1 MCKGGAVMAK
11 NTRNTK
17 GRIISAAWELFYE
30 NGYENTTIE
39 DIVERSETSKGTFYH
54 HFSGKDALLSTLS
67 YLFDDK
73 YESLQDSID
82 FDGDSFKT
90 LIDLNREL
98 FFMIENRISLDLLAR
113 MYSTQ
118 LITTGEKHLLD
129 NNRTYFK
136 LLRKIII
143 HGQQNGQLRSDV
155 STNEI
160 LKAYA
165 LFERAL
171 LYDWC
176 MCNGNYSLCNYSQFL
191 LPMFLAGFKAE

>member
-1 MCKGGAVMAK
+1 MPRKDSR
-11 NTRNTK
+11 NTRMK
-17 GRIISAAWELFYE
+17 IINAAWELFYE
-30 NGYENTTIE
+30 NGYESTTIE

-73 YESLQDSID
+73 YELLESE
-82 FDGDSFKT
+82 
-90 LIDLNREL
+90 IDLNGDAYQTLLMLNKEL

-118 LITTGEKHLLD
+118 LVTSGDKHLLD

-136 LLRKIII
+136 LLRKVII
-143 HGQQNGQLRSDV
+143 HGQQNGQLRSDI

-176 MCNGNYSLCNYSQFL
+176 ICNGNYSLCNYSQFL
-191 LPMFLAGFKAE
+191 LPMFLNGFKA

>member
-1 MCKGGAVMAK
+1 MPRKDSR
-11 NTRNTK
+11 NTRMK
-17 GRIISAAWELFYE
+17 IINAAWELFYE
-30 NGYENTTIE
+30 NGYESTTIE

-54 HFSGKDALLSTLS
+54 HFNGKDVLLSTLS

-73 YESLQDSID
+73 YELLESE
-82 FDGDSFKT
+82 
-90 LIDLNREL
+90 IDLNGDAYQTLLMLNKEL

-118 LITTGEKHLLD
+118 LVTSGDKHLLD

-136 LLRKIII
+136 LLRKVII
-143 HGQQNGQLRSDV
+143 HGQQNGQLRSDI

-176 MCNGNYSLCNYSQFL
+176 ICNGNYSLCNYSQFL
-191 LPMFLAGFKAE
+191 LPMFLNGFKA

>member
-1 MCKGGAVMAK
+1 MPRKDSR
-11 NTRNTK
+11 NTRMK
-17 GRIISAAWELFYE
+17 IINAAWELFYE
-30 NGYENTTIE
+30 NGYESTTIE

-54 HFSGKDALLSTLS
+54 HFSGKDTLLSTLS

-73 YESLQDSID
+73 YELLESEID
-82 FDGDSFKT
+82 LDGDAYRT
-90 LIDLNREL
+90 LLMLNKEL

-118 LITTGEKHLLD
+118 LVTTGDKHLLD

-136 LLRKIII
+136 LLRKVII
-143 HGQQNGQLRSDV
+143 HGQQNGQLRSDI

-176 MCNGNYSLCNYSQFL
+176 ICNGNYSLCNYSQFL
-191 LPMFLAGFKAE
+191 LPMFLNGFKAENG

>member
-1 MCKGGAVMAK
+1 MPRKDSR
-11 NTRNTK
+11 NTRMK
-17 GRIISAAWELFYE
+17 IINAAWELFYE
-30 NGYENTTIE
+30 NGYESTTIE
-39 DIVERSETSKGTFYH
+39 EIVERSETSKGTFYH
-54 HFSGKDALLSTLS
+54 HFNGKDALLSTLS

-73 YESLQDSID
+73 YESLENEID
-82 FDGDSFKT
+82 LNGDAYQT
-90 LIDLNREL
+90 LLMLNREL

-118 LITTGEKHLLD
+118 LITAGEKHLLD

-136 LLRKIII
+136 LLRKIIS
-143 HGQQNGQLRSDV
+143 HGQQNGVLRNDV

-176 MCNGNYSLCNYSQFL
+176 LCNGDYSLAAYSKKIITIMAKM
-191 LPMFLAGFKAE
+191 P

>member
-1 MCKGGAVMAK
+1 MPRKDSR
-11 NTRNTK
+11 NTRMK
-17 GRIISAAWELFYE
+17 IINAAWELFYE
-30 NGYENTTIE
+30 NGYESTTIE

-54 HFSGKDALLSTLS
+54 HFNGKDALLSTLS

-73 YESLQDSID
+73 YESLENEID
-82 FDGDSFKT
+82 LNGDAYQT
-90 LIDLNREL
+90 LLMLNREL

-118 LITTGEKHLLD
+118 LVTTGDKHLLD

-136 LLRKIII
+136 LLRKVII
-143 HGQQNGQLRSDV
+143 HGQQNGQLRSDI

-176 MCNGNYSLCNYSQFL
+176 ICNGNYSLCNYSQFL
-191 LPMFLAGFKAE
+191 LPMFLNGFKTKSE

>member
-1 MCKGGAVMAK
+1 MPRKDSR
-11 NTRNTK
+11 NTRMK
-17 GRIISAAWELFYE
+17 IINAAWELFYE
-30 NGYENTTIE
+30 NGYDSTTIE

-54 HFSGKDALLSTLS
+54 HFNGKDALLSTLS

-73 YESLQDSID
+73 YELLESEID
-82 FDGDSFKT
+82 LDGDAYQT
-90 LIDLNREL
+90 LLMLNKEL

-118 LITTGEKHLLD
+118 LVTTGDKHLLD

-136 LLRKIII
+136 LLRKVII

-176 MCNGNYSLCNYSQFL
+176 ICNGNYSLCNYSQSL
-191 LPMFLAGFKAE
+191 LPMFLDGFRVKTR

>member
-1 MCKGGAVMAK
+1 MPRKDSK
-11 NTRNTK
+11 NTRMK
-17 GRIISAAWELFYE
+17 IINAAWELFYE
-30 NGYENTTIE
+30 NGYESTTIE

-54 HFSGKDALLSTLS
+54 HFNGKDALLSTLS

-73 YESLQDSID
+73 YESLENEID
-82 FDGDSFKT
+82 LNGDAYQT
-90 LIDLNREL
+90 LLMLNREL

-118 LITTGEKHLLD
+118 LVTTGDKHLLD

-136 LLRKIII
+136 LLRKVII

-176 MCNGNYSLCNYSQFL
+176 ICNGNYSLCNYSQFL
-191 LPMFLAGFKAE
+191 LPMFLNGFKAEK

>member
-1 MCKGGAVMAK
+1 MPRKDSR
-11 NTRNTK
+11 NTRMK
-17 GRIISAAWELFYE
+17 IINAAWELFYE
-30 NGYENTTIE
+30 NGYESTTIE

-54 HFSGKDALLSTLS
+54 HFNGKDALLSTLS

-73 YESLQDSID
+73 YELLESEID
-82 FDGDSFKT
+82 LDGDAYQT
-90 LIDLNREL
+90 LLMLNKEL

-118 LITTGEKHLLD
+118 LVTTGDKHLLD

-136 LLRKIII
+136 LLRKVII

-176 MCNGNYSLCNYSQFL
+176 ICNGNYSLCNYSQFL
-191 LPMFLAGFKAE
+191 LPMFLDGFRVKTR

>member
-1 MCKGGAVMAK
+1 MPRKDSR
-11 NTRNTK
+11 NTRMK
-17 GRIISAAWELFYE
+17 IINAAWELFYE
-30 NGYENTTIE
+30 NGYESTTIE

-54 HFSGKDALLSTLS
+54 HFNGKDALLSTLS

-73 YESLQDSID
+73 YELLESEID
-82 FDGDSFKT
+82 LDGDAYQT
-90 LIDLNREL
+90 LLMLNKEL

-118 LITTGEKHLLD
+118 LVTTGDKHLLD

-136 LLRKIII
+136 LLRKVII

-176 MCNGNYSLCNYSQFL
+176 ICNGNYSLCNYSQSL
-191 LPMFLAGFKAE
+191 LPMFLDGFRVKTR

>member
-1 MCKGGAVMAK
+1 MPRKDSK
-11 NTRNTK
+11 NTRMK
-17 GRIISAAWELFYE
+17 IINAAWELFYE

-73 YESLQDSID
+73 YESLESEIN
-82 FDGDSFKT
+82 FDGDAFKT
-90 LIDLNREL
+90 LVDLNKEL

-129 NNRTYFK
+129 NSRTYFK

-176 MCNGNYSLCNYSQFL
+176 ICNGNYSLCNYSQYL
-191 LPMFLAGFKAE
+191 LPMFLNGFKTEK

>member
-1 MCKGGAVMAK
+1 MK
-11 NTRNTK
+11 
-17 GRIISAAWELFYE
+17 IINAAWELFYE

-54 HFSGKDALLSTLS
+54 HFNGKDALLSTLS

-73 YESLQDSID
+73 YESLESGID
-82 FDGDSFKT
+82 YDGDAFKT
-90 LIDLNREL
+90 LIDLNKEL

-129 NNRTYFK
+129 NSRTYFK

-176 MCNGNYSLCNYSQFL
+176 ICNGNYSLCNYSQSL
-191 LPMFLAGFKAE
+191 LPMFLNGFKAEK

>member
-1 MCKGGAVMAK
+1 MQNSLPLMSTYSYLPVNLVKGEG
-11 NTRNTK
+11 
-17 GRIISAAWELFYE
+17 
-30 NGYENTTIE
+30 
-39 DIVERSETSKGTFYH
+39 
-54 HFSGKDALLSTLS
+54 S

-73 YESLQDSID
+73 YELLESEID
-82 FDGDSFKT
+82 LDGDAYQT
-90 LIDLNREL
+90 LLMLNKEL
-98 FFMIENRISLDLLAR
+98 FFMIENRVSLDLLAR

-118 LITTGEKHLLD
+118 LVTTGEKHLLD

-136 LLRKIII
+136 LLRKIIS
-143 HGQQNGQLRSDV
+143 HGQQNGSLRSDV

-176 MCNGNYSLCNYSQFL
+176 LCNGEYSLARYSETL
-191 LPMFLAGFKAE
+191 LPLLFGGFLKKI

>member
-1 MCKGGAVMAK
+1 MPRKDSR
-11 NTRNTK
+11 NTRMK
-17 GRIISAAWELFYE
+17 IINAAWELFYE
-30 NGYENTTIE
+30 NGYESTTIE

-54 HFSGKDALLSTLS
+54 HFNGKDALLSTLS

-73 YESLQDSID
+73 YELLE
-82 FDGDSFKT
+82 GE
-90 LIDLNREL
+90 IDLNGDAYQTLLMLNKEL

-118 LITTGEKHLLD
+118 LVTTGDKHLLD

-136 LLRKIII
+136 LLRKVII
-143 HGQQNGQLRSDV
+143 HGQQNGQLRSDI

-176 MCNGNYSLCNYSQFL
+176 ICNGNYSLCNYSQFL
-191 LPMFLAGFKAE
+191 LPMFLNGFKE

>member
-1 MCKGGAVMAK
+1 MPRKDSR
-11 NTRNTK
+11 NTRMK
-17 GRIISAAWELFYE
+17 IINAAWELFYE
-30 NGYENTTIE
+30 SGYESTTIE

-54 HFSGKDALLSTLS
+54 HFNGKDALLSTLS

-73 YESLQDSID
+73 YELLESEID
-82 FDGDSFKT
+82 LDGDAYQT
-90 LIDLNREL
+90 LLMLNKEL

-118 LITTGEKHLLD
+118 LVTTGDKHLLD

-136 LLRKIII
+136 LLRKVII

-176 MCNGNYSLCNYSQFL
+176 ICNGNYSLCNYSQFL
-191 LPMFLAGFKAE
+191 LPMFLNGFKTLNS

>member
-1 MCKGGAVMAK
+1 MPRKDSR
-11 NTRNTK
+11 NTRMK
-17 GRIISAAWELFYE
+17 IINAAWELFYE
-30 NGYENTTIE
+30 NGYESTTIE

-73 YESLQDSID
+73 YELLESEISL
-82 FDGDSFKT
+82 DGDAYQT
-90 LIDLNREL
+90 LLMLNREL

-118 LITTGEKHLLD
+118 LVTTGDKHLLD

-136 LLRKIII
+136 LLRKVII
-143 HGQQNGQLRSDV
+143 HGQQNGQLRSDI

-176 MCNGNYSLCNYSQFL
+176 ICNGNYSLCNYSQFL
-191 LPMFLAGFKAE
+191 LPMFLNGFKVKN

>member
-1 MCKGGAVMAK
+1 MPRKDSR
-11 NTRNTK
+11 NTRMK
-17 GRIISAAWELFYE
+17 IINAAWELFYE
-30 NGYENTTIE
+30 NGYESTTIE
-39 DIVERSETSKGTFYH
+39 EIVERSETSKGTFYH
-54 HFSGKDALLSTLS
+54 HFNGKDALLSTLS

-73 YESLQDSID
+73 YESLENEID
-82 FDGDSFKT
+82 LNGDAYQT
-90 LIDLNREL
+90 LLMLNREL

-118 LITTGEKHLLD
+118 LVTTGDKHLLD

-136 LLRKIII
+136 LLRKVII

-176 MCNGNYSLCNYSQFL
+176 ICNGNYSLCNYSQFL
-191 LPMFLAGFKAE
+191 LPMFLNGFKTER

>member
-1 MCKGGAVMAK
+1 MTPKVELPRSVGAQYATGDQWRSNSRK
-11 NTRNTK
+11 NE
-17 GRIISAAWELFYE
+17 G
-30 NGYENTTIE
+30 
-39 DIVERSETSKGTFYH
+39 
-54 HFSGKDALLSTLS
+54 ALLSTLS

-73 YESLQDSID
+73 YEALEGGID
-82 FDGDSFKT
+82 LDGDAFQT
-90 LIDLNREL
+90 LVDLNREL
-98 FFMIENRISLDLLAR
+98 FFMIENRVSLDLLAR

-118 LITTGEKHLLD
+118 LITAGEKHLLD

-136 LLRKIII
+136 LLRKIIS
-143 HGQQNGQLRSDV
+143 HGQQNGVLRNDV

-176 MCNGNYSLCNYSQFL
+176 LCNGNYSLCNYSQTL
-191 LPMFLAGFKAE
+191 LPMFLDGFRVK

>member
-1 MCKGGAVMAK
+1 MPRKDSR
-11 NTRNTK
+11 NTRMK
-17 GRIISAAWELFYE
+17 IISAAWELFYE
-30 NGYENTTIE
+30 NGYESTTIE
-39 DIVERSETSKGTFYH
+39 EIVERSETSKGTFYH
-54 HFSGKDALLSTLS
+54 HFNGKDALLSTLS

-73 YESLQDSID
+73 YELLENEID
-82 FDGDSFKT
+82 LNGDAYQA
-90 LIDLNREL
+90 LLMLNREL

-118 LITTGEKHLLD
+118 LVTTGDKHLLD

-136 LLRKIII
+136 LLRKVII

-176 MCNGNYSLCNYSQFL
+176 ICNGNYSLCNYSQFL
-191 LPMFLAGFKAE
+191 LPMFLNGFKTEK

>member
-1 MCKGGAVMAK
+1 MPRKDSR
-11 NTRNTK
+11 NTRMK
-17 GRIISAAWELFYE
+17 IINAAWELFYE
-30 NGYENTTIE
+30 NGYESTTIE

-54 HFSGKDALLSTLS
+54 HFNGKDALLSTLS

-73 YESLQDSID
+73 YESLENEID
-82 FDGDSFKT
+82 LNGDAYQT
-90 LIDLNREL
+90 LLMLNREL

-118 LITTGEKHLLD
+118 LVTTGDKHLLD

-136 LLRKIII
+136 LLRKVII

-176 MCNGNYSLCNYSQFL
+176 ICNGNYSLCNYSQFL
-191 LPMFLAGFKAE
+191 LPMFLNGFKTKSE

>member
-1 MCKGGAVMAK
+1 MARK
-11 NTRNTK
+11 DSRNTK
-17 GRIISAAWELFYE
+17 MKIVNAAWELFYE
-30 NGYENTTIE
+30 NGYDSTTIE
-39 DIVERSETSKGTFYH
+39 DIIERSETSKGTFYH
-54 HFSGKDALLSTLS
+54 HFNGKDALLSTLS
-67 YLFDDK
+67 YLFDSK
-73 YESLQDSID
+73 YESLESEID
-82 FDGDSFKT
+82 LDGDAFKT

-98 FFMIENRISLDLLAR
+98 FFMIENRVSLDLLAR

-136 LLRKIII
+136 LLRKIIV

-165 LFERAL
+165 LFERAM

-176 MCNGNYSLCNYSQFL
+176 LSNGNYSLCNYSQFL
-191 LPMFLAGFKAE
+191 LPMFLGGFKAN

>member
-1 MCKGGAVMAK
+1 MPRKDSR
-11 NTRNTK
+11 NTRMK
-17 GRIISAAWELFYE
+17 IINAAWELFYE
-30 NGYENTTIE
+30 NGYESTTIE

-54 HFSGKDALLSTLS
+54 HFNGKDALLSTLS

-73 YESLQDSID
+73 YELLESE
-82 FDGDSFKT
+82 
-90 LIDLNREL
+90 IDLNGDAYQTLLMLNKEL

-118 LITTGEKHLLD
+118 LVTSGDKHLLD

-136 LLRKIII
+136 LLRKVII
-143 HGQQNGQLRSDV
+143 HGQQNGQLRSDI

-176 MCNGNYSLCNYSQFL
+176 ICNGNYSLCNYSQFL
-191 LPMFLAGFKAE
+191 LPMFLNGFKA

>member
-1 MCKGGAVMAK
+1 MPRKDSR
-11 NTRNTK
+11 NTRMK
-17 GRIISAAWELFYE
+17 IINAAWELFYE
-30 NGYENTTIE
+30 NGYESTTIE

-54 HFSGKDALLSTLS
+54 HFNGKDALLSTLS

-73 YESLQDSID
+73 YEL
-82 FDGDSFKT
+82 
-90 LIDLNREL
+90 LENEIDLNGDSYRTLLMLNKEL

-118 LITTGEKHLLD
+118 LVTTGDKHLLD

-136 LLRKIII
+136 LLRKVIV
-143 HGQQNGQLRSDV
+143 HGQQNGQLRSDI

-176 MCNGNYSLCNYSQFL
+176 ICNGNYSLCNYSQFL
-191 LPMFLAGFKAE
+191 LPMFLNGFKAKSE

>member
-1 MCKGGAVMAK
+1 MPRKDSR
-11 NTRNTK
+11 NTRMK
-17 GRIISAAWELFYE
+17 IINAAWELFYE
-30 NGYENTTIE
+30 NGYESTTIE

-54 HFSGKDALLSTLS
+54 HFNGKDALLSTLS

-73 YESLQDSID
+73 YESLENEID
-82 FDGDSFKT
+82 LNGDAYLT
-90 LIDLNREL
+90 LLMLNREL

-118 LITTGEKHLLD
+118 LVTTGDKHLLD

-136 LLRKIII
+136 LLRKVII

-176 MCNGNYSLCNYSQFL
+176 ICNGNYSLCNYSQFL
-191 LPMFLAGFKAE
+191 LPMFLNGFKTKSE

>member
-1 MCKGGAVMAK
+1 MPRKDSR
-11 NTRNTK
+11 NTRMK
-17 GRIISAAWELFYE
+17 IINAAWELFYE
-30 NGYENTTIE
+30 NGYESTTIE
-39 DIVERSETSKGTFYH
+39 EIVERSETSKGTFYH
-54 HFSGKDALLSTLS
+54 HFNGKDALLSTLS

-73 YESLQDSID
+73 YESLENEID
-82 FDGDSFKT
+82 LNGDAYQT
-90 LIDLNREL
+90 LLMLNREL

-118 LITTGEKHLLD
+118 LVTTGDKHLLD

-136 LLRKIII
+136 LLRKVII

-176 MCNGNYSLCNYSQFL
+176 ICNGNYSLCNYSQTL
-191 LPMFLAGFKAE
+191 LPMFLNGFKAEK

>member
-1 MCKGGAVMAK
+1 MSRKDS
-11 NTRNTK
+11 RNTK
-17 GRIISAAWELFYE
+17 MKIVNAAWELFYE
-30 NGYENTTIE
+30 NGYESTTIE
-39 DIVERSETSKGTFYH
+39 DIIERSETSKGTFYH
-54 HFSGKDALLSTLS
+54 HFNGKDALLSTLS
-67 YLFDDK
+67 YLFDSK
-73 YESLQDSID
+73 YETLESEID
-82 FDGDSFKT
+82 LDGDAFKT

-98 FFMIENRISLDLLAR
+98 FFMIENRVSLDLLAR

-118 LITTGEKHLLD
+118 LVTTGEKHLLD

-143 HGQQNGQLRSDV
+143 HGQQNGHLRSDV

-165 LFERAL
+165 LFERAM

-176 MCNGNYSLCNYSQFL
+176 LSNGNYSLCNYSQFL
-191 LPMFLAGFKAE
+191 LPMFLGGFKAN

>member
-1 MCKGGAVMAK
+1 MPRKDSR
-11 NTRNTK
+11 NTRMK
-17 GRIISAAWELFYE
+17 IINAAWELFYE

-54 HFSGKDALLSTLS
+54 HFTGKDALLSTLS

-73 YESLQDSID
+73 YESLESEID
-82 FDGDSFKT
+82 YDGDALKT
-90 LIDLNREL
+90 LIDLNKEL

-129 NNRTYFK
+129 SSRTYFK
-136 LLRKIII
+136 LLRKIIV

-176 MCNGNYSLCNYSQFL
+176 ICSGNYSLCNYSQFL
-191 LPMFLAGFKAE
+191 LPMFLNGFKAEK

>member
-1 MCKGGAVMAK
+1 MPRKDSR
-11 NTRNTK
+11 NTRMK
-17 GRIISAAWELFYE
+17 IINAAWELFYE
-30 NGYENTTIE
+30 NGYESTTIE
-39 DIVERSETSKGTFYH
+39 EIVERSETSKGTFYH
-54 HFSGKDALLSTLS
+54 HFNGKDALLSTLS

-73 YESLQDSID
+73 YESLENEID
-82 FDGDSFKT
+82 LNGDAYQT
-90 LIDLNREL
+90 LLMLNREL

-118 LITTGEKHLLD
+118 LVTTGDKHLLD

-136 LLRKIII
+136 LLRKVII

-176 MCNGNYSLCNYSQFL
+176 ICNGNYSLCNYSQFL
-191 LPMFLAGFKAE
+191 LPMFLNGFKAEK

>member
-1 MCKGGAVMAK
+1 MPRRDSR
-11 NTRNTK
+11 NTRMK
-17 GRIISAAWELFYE
+17 IINAAWELFYE
-30 NGYENTTIE
+30 NGYESTTIE
-39 DIVERSETSKGTFYH
+39 EIVERSETSKGTFYH
-54 HFSGKDALLSTLS
+54 HFNGKDALLSTLS

-73 YESLQDSID
+73 YESLENEID
-82 FDGDSFKT
+82 LNGDAYQT
-90 LIDLNREL
+90 LLMLNREL

-118 LITTGEKHLLD
+118 LVTTGDKHLLD

-136 LLRKIII
+136 LLRKVII

-176 MCNGNYSLCNYSQFL
+176 ICNGNYSLCNYSQFL
-191 LPMFLAGFKAE
+191 LPMFLNGFKTEK

>member
-1 MCKGGAVMAK
+1 MPRKDSR
-11 NTRNTK
+11 NTRMK
-17 GRIISAAWELFYE
+17 IINAAWELFYE
-30 NGYENTTIE
+30 NGYESTTIE

-73 YESLQDSID
+73 YEALESE
-82 FDGDSFKT
+82 
-90 LIDLNREL
+90 IDLNGDAFQTLLMLNKEL

-118 LITTGEKHLLD
+118 LVTTGDKHLLD

-136 LLRKIII
+136 LLRKVII
-143 HGQQNGQLRSDV
+143 HGQQNGQLRSDI

-176 MCNGNYSLCNYSQFL
+176 ICNGNYSLCNYSQFL
-191 LPMFLAGFKAE
+191 LPMFLNGFKA

>member
-1 MCKGGAVMAK
+1 MPRKDSR
-11 NTRNTK
+11 NTRMK
-17 GRIISAAWELFYE
+17 IINAAWELFYE
-30 NGYENTTIE
+30 SGYESTTIE

-54 HFSGKDALLSTLS
+54 HFNGKDALLSTLS

-73 YESLQDSID
+73 YELLESEID
-82 FDGDSFKT
+82 LDGDAYQT
-90 LIDLNREL
+90 LLMLNKEL

-118 LITTGEKHLLD
+118 LVTTGDKHLLD

-136 LLRKIII
+136 LLRKVII
-143 HGQQNGQLRSDV
+143 HGQQNGQLRSDI

-176 MCNGNYSLCNYSQFL
+176 ICNGNYSLCNYSQFL
-191 LPMFLAGFKAE
+191 LPMFLNGFKTLNS

>member
-1 MCKGGAVMAK
+1 MPRKDS
-11 NTRNTK
+11 RNTK
-17 GRIISAAWELFYE
+17 MKIVNAAWELFYE

-39 DIVERSETSKGTFYH
+39 DIVERSETSKGSFYH

-73 YESLQDSID
+73 YESLEGGID
-82 FDGDSFKT
+82 FDGDAFQT
-90 LIDLNREL
+90 LLDLNREL
-98 FFMIENRISLDLLAR
+98 FFMIENRVSLDLLAR

-118 LITTGEKHLLD
+118 LVTTGEKHLLD

-136 LLRKIII
+136 LLRKIIS
-143 HGQQNGQLRSDV
+143 HGQQNGSLRADV

-176 MCNGNYSLCNYSQFL
+176 ICNGNYSLCNYSQSL
-191 LPMFLAGFKAE
+191 MPMFLNGFRNNS